1 MGYQWHFEIL
11 WTYRFA
17 LLRGAEITFWVTLFS
32 LIIGLALGLV
42 FGLLRSS
49 RNAFLRFPAGL
60 YVEFFRATPSL
71 VQIVWIYYAL
81 PVLTGIQMGN
91 MTAASIGFG
100 MHSGAYFAET
110 FRAGIASI
118 HRGQFDAAR
127 AIGMRYGA
135 AMRRI
140 ILPQAYRRMLPP
152 FINEVA
158 NLIKLTT
165 LGSTIAVS
173 ELLHTADGLISET
186 YRPLEFYTALA
197 IAFFLFIFPVIW
209 VAQRLERV
217 LVARS

>member
-1 MGYQWHFEIL
+1 MNYHWHFEVV

-17 LLRGAEITFWVTLFS
+17 LWHAAEVTFS
-32 LIIGLALGLV
+32 LTVFSLAIGVALGLV

-49 RNAFLRFPAGL
+49 RLTWLRYPAGL

-81 PVLTGIQMGN
+81 PVLTGVQMGN
-91 MTAASIGFG
+91 VTAASIGFG
-100 MHSGAYFAET
+100 LHAGAYFAET

-118 HRGQFDAAR
+118 HRGQLDAAR
-127 AIGMRYGA
+127 AIGMRYGT

-140 ILPQAYRRMLPP
+140 ILPQAWRRMLPP

-165 LGSTIAVS
+165 LGSTIAIG
-173 ELLHTADGLISET
+173 ELLHASDGLISET
-186 YRPLEFYTALA
+186 YRPLEFYTTLA
-197 IAFFLFIFPVIW
+197 IAFFLFIYPVIYL
-209 VAQRLERV
+209 AQRLERHMA
-217 LVARS
+217 ARA